1 MSKVKFRYNSK
12 SLKYEKVEIT
22 LRERILRVLSYL
34 ASGLVFAAITIA
46 IAYSYFDSPKEK
58 QLLRER
64 DQLKLQYEILNNK
77 LEQVETVL
85 ADIQQR
91 DDNIYRVIFEAEPI
105 PSSIRQAGGGGVNK
119 YSKLSGYENAELIA
133 ETGERLDKIAR
144 QLVVQSK
151 SFDEVI
157 KLAKSK
163 EVMLKSIPAIQPI
176 SNKDLTR
183 IASGFSYRIHP
194 IYKIMHFHTGL
205 DFAAPTGTEIYSTG
219 DGVVRVADA
228 ESRGYGNHIVID
240 HGYGYQTL
248 YGHLSRYAVRPGQK
262 VKRGEI
268 IGYVGSTG
276 TSTAPHLHY
285 EVIKGGEKINPINFF
300 YNDLSPA
307 DYEKVLELA
316 SKSNQSFD

>member
-1 MSKVKFRYNSK
+1 
-12 SLKYEKVEIT
+12 
-22 LRERILRVLSYL
+22 
-34 ASGLVFAAITIA
+34 
-46 IAYSYFDSPKEK
+46 
-58 QLLRER
+58 
-64 DQLKLQYEILNNK
+64 
-77 LEQVETVL
+77 
-85 ADIQQR
+85 
-91 DDNIYRVIFEAEPI
+91 
-105 PSSIRQAGGGGVNK
+105 
-119 YSKLSGYENAELIA
+119 
-133 ETGERLDKIAR
+133 
-144 QLVVQSK
+144 
-151 SFDEVI
+151 
-157 KLAKSK
+157 
-163 EVMLKSIPAIQPI
+163 MLKSIPAIQPI

-205 DFAAPTGTEIYSTG
+205 DFAAPSGTEIYATG
-219 DGVVRVADA
+219 DGVVRVANA
-228 ESRGYGNHIVID
+228 ESRGYGNHIVLD

-285 EVIKGGEKINPINFF
+285 EVMKGGEKINPINFF
-300 YNDLSPA
+300 YNDLSPS